1 MTNISPWH
9 PIDRFLACILMSMEL
24 VRILVMR
31 AYTRPLI
38 YILYLTCCGVA
49 IFCFFKSQEA
59 QKSLNADG
67 FVFWHNGWHCYPITV
82 SIVHLLDC
90 YLNRRWAEYCYFDC
104 DVDDERA
111 DSSGCEQEGILV
123 TQFNNPKDDAVS
135 KKYIKAVRGMYQD
148 AGHASSD
155 SNVNGMV
162 SLVLRRSRRIEE
174 KNRGC

>member
-123 TQFNNPKDDAVS
+123 TQFNNPKDDLKNISRPWEVC
-135 KKYIKAVRGMYQD
+135 IKMED
-148 AGHASSD
+148 THHLIPML
-155 SNVNGMV
+155 MV
-162 SLVLRRSRRIEE
+162 WCRLSYDDRD
-174 KNRGC
+174 G

>member
-1 MTNISPWH
+1 M
-9 PIDRFLACILMSMEL
+9 
-24 VRILVMR
+24 
-31 AYTRPLI
+31 
-38 YILYLTCCGVA
+38 
-49 IFCFFKSQEA
+49 
-59 QKSLNADG
+59 NADG